1 MVSVLNGK
9 VTQLT
14 GKKPTEAIK
23 KRPYIPSLQLLSTD
37 LPGFVKNGSPPWPV
51 VSYLYTWWT
60 WRWKEKSHR
69 CVLVWKN
76 HIKKTLPSP
85 INRFGIICTTAPS
98 VALLVRNFLSCLSTP
113 SCRPSHS
120 ISHSS
125 RSQGSSSWM
134 WYNGGCVNSVYQNT
148 VFFIIG
154 TQPQLILFISTHHT
168 SLHSQSSVSG
178 GIYPP
183 PPPSS
188 TALHQS
194 QCNLIRC
201 CWTPFE
207 DSFTFSH
214 FSFLPK

>member
-1 MVSVLNGK
+1 MGRSASHCGLSPKWRSHPADWQKTHGSY
-9 VTQLT
+9 Q
-14 GKKPTEAIK
+14 

-51 VSYLYTWWT
+51 VSYLYTWRT

-69 CVLVWKN
+69 CALVWKN

-85 INRFGIICTTAPS
+85 VNRFGIICTTAPS

-134 WYNGGCVNSVYQNT
+134 WYTGG
-148 VFFIIG
+148 
-154 TQPQLILFISTHHT
+154 
-168 SLHSQSSVSG
+168 SVS
-178 GIYPP
+178 I
-183 PPPSS
+183 PSS
-188 TALHQS
+188 KT
-194 QCNLIRC
+194 QC
-201 CWTPFE
+201 
-207 DSFTFSH
+207 FS
-214 FSFLPK
+214 